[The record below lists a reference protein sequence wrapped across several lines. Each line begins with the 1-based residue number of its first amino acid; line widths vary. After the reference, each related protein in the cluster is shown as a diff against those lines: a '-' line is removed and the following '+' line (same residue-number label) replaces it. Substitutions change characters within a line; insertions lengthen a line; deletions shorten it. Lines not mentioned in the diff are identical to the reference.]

1 MLCRKR
7 SRVVLTAHKGQNLSK
22 SCSVVSSE
30 QLRYTAETVK
40 VKVTHRKCS
49 NMFMNLLFI
58 ICTIDFPTRSSI
70 HSFQSWEGKK
80 ALLHLHE
87 VSCCRCCWR
96 KKFFLHHCYGQME
109 NMLRIWA
116 PRPNLSYHMNEL
128 ITQLANQMWFP
139 QLHSNLAMFKDT
151 EHCDITAKCS
161 FLSFPRQA
169 LRTYVDGTHV
179 KGPTL

>member
-7 SRVVLTAHKGQNLSK
+7 SRVVLTAHKEQNLSK

-30 QLRYTAETVK
+30 QLRYTAETIK
-40 VKVTHRKCS
+40 VKVTHRKCP

-70 HSFQSWEGKK
+70 HSFQSWGKK
-80 ALLHLHE
+80 HYCTYMKHPAAAAAGE
-87 VSCCRCCWR
+87 
-96 KKFFLHHCYGQME
+96 KKNLHHCYGQME
-109 NMLRIWA
+109 NMLRILA
-116 PRPNLSYHMNEL
+116 PRPNLSHQMNEL

-151 EHCDITAKCS
+151 
-161 FLSFPRQA
+161 
-169 LRTYVDGTHV
+169 
-179 KGPTL
+179 